1 MKRIR
6 CGSDEARAALAALA
20 ASGGGSLAG
29 AEAQARPIV
38 EAVRAEGDAALL
50 RFTRQFDGADLDAS
64 RLEVSREE
72 MEAALGRLPV
82 DIREA
87 LTLAARRIR
96 EFHEAQRP
104 SAVTTRPGVGERL
117 LLRPIPLRR
126 AGLYAPGGRA
136 AYPSTV
142 LMNALPA
149 RAAGVKEVIL
159 CTPPGRDGA
168 VADSV
173 LAAARLAGVDRVF
186 RAGGAQA
193 VAAMAFGTRTVPKVD
208 KIAGPGNVY
217 VSAAKRL
224 VRGEVEV
231 DKDAGPS
238 EVVILLDEPRW
249 AEWAAADMLAQAE
262 HDPEAMAVGVAVGRA
277 AADALAAEVEARLPA
292 EPRREV
298 IAQALARRGAVVEAR
313 TREEALEVA
322 EGLAPEHLEIL
333 WEGAEEW
340 AGRVRCAGAVF
351 CGPWSPV
358 PLGDY
363 LAGPNHV
370 LPTGGSARWASP
382 LGVLDFVKWS
392 SQVAMGPEA
401 AQRLA
406 GPAALLAEL
415 EGLPAHARALRLRL
429 GPPGTRRGDGR

>member
-6 CGSDEARAALAALA
+6 CGGEGAQAAIAAL
-20 ASGGGSLAG
+20 GSAGAGALAG
-29 AEAQARPIV
+29 AEAEARPIV

-50 RFTRQFDGADLDAS
+50 RFTRAFDGASLDAS

-72 MEAALGRLPV
+72 MEAALGRLAPQV
-82 DIREA
+82 REA
-87 LTLAARRIR
+87 LALAARRIR
-96 EFHEAQRP
+96 EFHEAQCP
-104 SAVTTRPGVGERL
+104 APIVTRPGVGERL

-126 AGLYAPGGRA
+126 VGLYVPGGRA

-149 RAAGVKEVIL
+149 RAAGVGEIVL
-159 CTPPGRDGA
+159 CTPPGEDGS
-168 VADSV
+168 VADGV

-193 VAAMAFGTRTVPKVD
+193 VAAMAFGTATIPKVD
-208 KIAGPGNVY
+208 KIAGPGNLY

-238 EVVILLDEPRW
+238 EVVVLLDEPRW
-249 AEWAAADMLAQAE
+249 AAWAAADLLAQAE

-298 IAQALARRGAVVEAR
+298 IAQALERRGAVIEAR

-333 WEGAEEW
+333 WEEAEEW
-340 AGRVRCAGAVF
+340 AQRVRSAGAVF

-363 LAGPNHV
+363 IAGSNHV

-392 SQVAMGPEA
+392 SYVTMGPEA
-401 AQRLA
+401 AQRL
-406 GPAALLAEL
+406 GEPAALLAEL

-429 GPPGTRRGDGR
+429 NPPGTGRGDGR